1 MSEYGIGVLGTAGI
15 ITVVIASMFYWLGG
29 RSKKWLRRFIS
40 PAILTIGLCGISLIK
55 GNFSPW
61 FLGVYPCLV
70 LGFSLGYGADN
81 MAEKVLKRA
90 LYALGVLSAGV
101 MACLG
106 LGGGAWWLL
115 AVQLILAVG
124 SVILGVKSILPAA
137 VEEGIIC
144 ILLTLFIPLYPLIQ
158 GG

>member
-1 MSEYGIGVLGTAGI
+1 
-15 ITVVIASMFYWLGG
+15 
-29 RSKKWLRRFIS
+29 
-40 PAILTIGLCGISLIK
+40 
-55 GNFSPW
+55 
-61 FLGVYPCLV
+61 
-70 LGFSLGYGADN
+70 
-81 MAEKVLKRA
+81 
-90 LYALGVLSAGV
+90 
-101 MACLG
+101 LG